1 MTRPAPEV
9 PPSIEHLAHECRRW
23 LDTPVA
29 RKLNG
34 QACRARPV
42 RDLAAPPTQAHPNA
56 WPAERHPDRRPHMT
70 YFTANLTLEEDEV
83 RAEMA
88 RQDAKW
94 GQQNHADGTGPDV
107 FWGVHPGPAEAIAV
121 IARGRCKANGP
132 GQDTWRD
139 ILFEEVAEAIA
150 EDDPDA
156 LLAELL
162 QVEAVAR
169 QWRMAIR
176 RRLATPNTPTG
187 EQQP

>member
-1 MTRPAPEV
+1 MTGHPE
-9 PPSIEHLAHECRRW
+9 
-23 LDTPVA
+23 
-29 RKLNG
+29 
-34 QACRARPV
+34 
-42 RDLAAPPTQAHPNA
+42 
-56 WPAERHPDRRPHMT
+56 HPDRRAAMT

-94 GQQNHADGTGPDV
+94 GQQDHADGTGPDV
-107 FWGVHPGPAEAIAV
+107 FWGVHPGPAEAVAV

-176 RRLATPNTPTG
+176 RRVAA
-187 EQQP
+187 EAQR

>member
-1 MTRPAPEV
+1 
-9 PPSIEHLAHECRRW
+9 
-23 LDTPVA
+23 
-29 RKLNG
+29 
-34 QACRARPV
+34 
-42 RDLAAPPTQAHPNA
+42 
-56 WPAERHPDRRPHMT
+56 MT

-107 FWGVHPGPAEAIAV
+107 FWGITGRASVVADHARAV
-121 IARGRCKANGP
+121 CQANGP
-132 GQDTWRD
+132 GEDTWRD
-139 ILFEEVAEAIA
+139 ILFEEVAEAMA
-150 EDDPDA
+150 EDGADA

-176 RRLATPNTPTG
+176 RRLAA
-187 EQQP
+187 EAQR